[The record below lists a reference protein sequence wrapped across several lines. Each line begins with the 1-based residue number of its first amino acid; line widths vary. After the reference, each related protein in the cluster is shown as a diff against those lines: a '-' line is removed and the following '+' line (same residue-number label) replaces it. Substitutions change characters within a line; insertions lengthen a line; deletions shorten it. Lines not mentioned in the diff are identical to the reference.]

1 MIQYPCSTEL
11 YVFGIKADRP
21 RRHALEAVDVNLDR
35 PPTADLRHRL
45 HGAELV
51 VGDAAALDLAGFGI
65 AQELHAI
72 ADGNLARLAPAAAE
86 AEIVSDAG

>member
-1 MIQYPCSTEL
+1 VLDGAVDLRIE
-11 YVFGIKADRP
+11 ADRA
-21 RRHALEAVDVNLDR
+21 RRRALEPVDVDLDR
-35 PPTADLRHRL
+35 PSPADLRHRF

-51 VGDAAALDLAGFGI
+51 VGDAAALDLAGLGI

-86 AEIVSDAG
+86 PKIAPS